1 MARNLADVFTG
12 ETGLDTKTTVVMAC
26 ASGVALVGF
35 VWYATHIS
43 RKAMG
48 DALREH
54 ADELP
59 PELTHDED
67 VVSLLGGQEAML
79 ESISGDPFSAHIDEG
94 RKGRPA
100 NIEMSSTHLSLPR
113 QTPTMTSSGHIG
125 IKRGGGKVLSR
136 SGSEEDIRLK

>member
-1 MARNLADVFTG
+1 MTIYTRNFVDVQILPYLILFVYFGSMARNLADVFTG

-54 ADELP
+54 AD
-59 PELTHDED
+59 
-67 VVSLLGGQEAML
+67 
-79 ESISGDPFSAHIDEG
+79 
-94 RKGRPA
+94 
-100 NIEMSSTHLSLPR
+100 
-113 QTPTMTSSGHIG
+113 
-125 IKRGGGKVLSR
+125 
-136 SGSEEDIRLK
+136 